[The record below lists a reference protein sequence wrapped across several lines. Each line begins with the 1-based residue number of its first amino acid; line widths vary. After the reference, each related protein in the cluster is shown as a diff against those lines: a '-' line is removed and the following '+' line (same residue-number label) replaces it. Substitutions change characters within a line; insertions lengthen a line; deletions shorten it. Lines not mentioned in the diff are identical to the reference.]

1 MYRVR
6 NDAAEAVQ
14 LPVGSGGGLNRIDTI
29 IARVRDSQYSGLDN
43 DWVLEVV
50 AGTAGAGAG
59 ATTTAFTSAVL
70 ATAGAVPD
78 DAIVLGYVRVLAADT
93 LTSTIVAGD
102 VSDAR
107 SNYSACSSGP
117 WAEIYKTATVT
128 VNSGGTGSE
137 VATYDVVNHLDR
149 AYFEVVTSGL
159 KVLQAGVYNVW
170 VAASYQ
176 DAFAAANKAAGF
188 RLNSAGAIALGDS
201 INVGSAAG
209 EAWLFNIFRP
219 RVTLAANDIVNV
231 VYFQDSGVPRNAYG
245 PIIQLHKVG

>member
-1 MYRVR
+1 
-6 NDAAEAVQ
+6 
-14 LPVGSGGGLNRIDTI
+14 
-29 IARVRDSQYSGLDN
+29 
-43 DWVLEVV
+43 
-50 AGTAGAGAG
+50 
-59 ATTTAFTSAVL
+59 
-70 ATAGAVPD
+70 
-78 DAIVLGYVRVLAADT
+78 VRVLAADT

-176 DAFAAANKAAGF
+176 DAIAAANKAAGF